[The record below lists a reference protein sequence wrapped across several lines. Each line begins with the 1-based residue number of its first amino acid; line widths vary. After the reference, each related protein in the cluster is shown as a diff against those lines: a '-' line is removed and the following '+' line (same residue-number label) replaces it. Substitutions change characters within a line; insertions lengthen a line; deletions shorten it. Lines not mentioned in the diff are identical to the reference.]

1 MAITITFL
9 SSLSP
14 DETRAKIAHAQQR
27 YQDVLKH
34 FWISEVWEAAAHD
47 REDAAQYNF
56 APDSVFLIEWN
67 KEEGS
72 EFIPEIP
79 QIMYEVF
86 GRDKILV
93 FDLNLDL
100 IPPKN

>member
-1 MAITITFL
+1 MSIFVTCL
-9 SSLSP
+9 SSLTL

-27 YQDVLKH
+27 YHDILKH
-34 FWISEVWEAAAHD
+34 FWISEGREAASHN
-47 REDAAQYNF
+47 REVAAQYNF
-56 APDSVFLIEWN
+56 TANSAFLIQWN

-79 QIMYEVF
+79 QIMYKVF

-93 FDLNLDL
+93 FDLNLEL
-100 IPPKN
+100 IPPRS

>member
-1 MAITITFL
+1 MSIFVTCL
-9 SSLSP
+9 SSLP
-14 DETRAKIAHAQQR
+14 LDEMRAKIACAQQR
-27 YQDVLKH
+27 YADILKH
-34 FWISEVWEAAAHD
+34 FWISEGREAAPHN
-47 REDAAQYNF
+47 REVAAEHNF
-56 APDSVFLIEWN
+56 TANSAFLIQWN
-67 KEEGS
+67 KEDGS

-100 IPPKN
+100 IPPRN